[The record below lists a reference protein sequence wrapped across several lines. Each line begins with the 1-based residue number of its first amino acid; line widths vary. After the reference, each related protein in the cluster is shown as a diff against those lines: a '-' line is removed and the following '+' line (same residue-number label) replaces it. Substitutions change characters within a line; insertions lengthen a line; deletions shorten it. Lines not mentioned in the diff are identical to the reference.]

1 MRRTHFMPAALSL
14 ALALL
19 PATSDALAPAVL
31 FMVKQIVQ
39 QTATSMLK
47 DALLSGLSGMGCKG
61 IALSNA
67 IAAFDLRKGGA
78 GARVSGLPGMAG
90 MSGMPSG
97 LGMPS
102 MAAIPPD
109 IAAKMGSMM
118 PGLGQLPEGLGLD
131 PEQAAMMANMLQ
143 AMRQPLSPRETVAVI
158 DELFELGFLPK
169 AIQAE
174 FKECMVLVP
183 ASVQALGMGMGMLKP
198 MVPQLRQ
205 ARDELHALSP
215 AEQDEVA
222 AALVAEVRPLPVDQR
237 AAFLEHLGSGF
248 FPQRIAVAV
257 KREFA
262 RP

>member
-1 MRRTHFMPAALSL
+1 MRRARFLPAALAV

-19 PATSDALAPAVL
+19 PATSGALAPAVL

-78 GARVSGLPGMAG
+78 GALLSGLPGMAG
-90 MSGMPSG
+90 MP
-97 LGMPS
+97 GMPS
-102 MAAIPPD
+102 MTAIPPD

-118 PGLGQLPEGLGLD
+118 PGLGQLPEGSGLD
-131 PEQAAMMANMLQ
+131 PEQAAMMATLQQ

-169 AIQAE
+169 TIHAE
-174 FKECMVLVP
+174 LNECMVLVP

-198 MVPQLRQ
+198 MVPQLRR

-222 AALVAEVRPLPVDQR
+222 AALVAEVRPLPVDER